1 MIYKDVIKMKKEK
14 LRSKSICYLIF
25 LVILLLLG
33 AIITFI
39 LNNYD
44 CKTACLSECNK
55 KNLITIV
62 WIVIVIFI
70 CFLSRT
76 WALFIFHE
84 FEKMKNYR
92 KYAEKN
98 LPRMISIILGLYFIS
113 LPVLIGIGFDFSCY
127 VNYVTVLT
135 SILGL
140 NGLITYFIAENSS
153 KNSRETTAQQKNN
166 PSTDGK
172 LYGFRIEINKASF
185 YGKRF
190 KVISGILLVANYLGN
205 GSGDNLWFEMNKW
218 YEQYGNKKDDYPL
231 FNARANNWQGNE
243 VWYRQLNDFVN
254 YLKQNNALDED
265 DSSDQKQ

>member
-1 MIYKDVIKMKKEK
+1 MKEEK
-14 LRSKSICYLIF
+14 LRSWSICF
-25 LVILLLLG
+25 LVISVVLLLLG

-39 LNNYD
+39 LSNCD
-44 CKTACLSECNK
+44 CKTAWLSECNK
-55 KNLITIV
+55 NLIITIV

-70 CFLSRT
+70 CFFSRT
-76 WALFIFHE
+76 WTLFLYRE

-113 LPVLIGIGFDFSCY
+113 LPILIGIGFKFSCY

-153 KNSRETTAQQKNN
+153 KNSRETTAQQKCN

-172 LYGFRIEINKASF
+172 IYGFRIEIDKANF
-185 YGKRF
+185 NGKRF
-190 KVISGILLVANYLGN
+190 KVESGILLVANYLGN
-205 GSGDNLWFEMNKW
+205 GSGDNLWFKMNKW
-218 YEQYGNKKDDYPL
+218 YENFGNKKEDYPL
-231 FNARANNWQGNE
+231 FNARLNNWEGNE
-243 VWYRQLNDFVN
+243 AWYRQLNDFVN
-254 YLKQNNALDED
+254 YLKQNNELAED